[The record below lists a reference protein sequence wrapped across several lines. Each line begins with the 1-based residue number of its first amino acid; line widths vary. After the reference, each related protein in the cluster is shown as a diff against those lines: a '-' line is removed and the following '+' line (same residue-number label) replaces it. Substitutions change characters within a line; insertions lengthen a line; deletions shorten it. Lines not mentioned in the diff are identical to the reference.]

1 MQFFTDFLKQEFH
14 HVTVQAWTI
23 GIAMVIAVA
32 VALRLVRR
40 VILHYAGRGEKQER
54 ALPLWYGLLIQCA
67 HHTGWLFQAVVGLF
81 VARYLVDI
89 PATWDRRIKALCMVV
104 FIMQAG
110 LWASAVV
117 DRVILAKLD
126 RANGQGANAY
136 RSARNLLRS
145 VGLVVIW
152 CGVLLLTFE
161 NLGVHVSA
169 LVAGLGVTG
178 VAVAFAT
185 QNILSDLIASVSML
199 LDKPFL
205 VGDFIVV
212 EAYMG
217 TVERIG
223 VRTTRMRSLSGE
235 LIVMSNS
242 DLAKSRI
249 RNYKRMS
256 ERRVVFTFAVNYNVP
271 AAKLRKIG
279 AWVKEVIEAQPKTRF
294 DRAHWLSYSDPGLV
308 YECVFYVLSSDY
320 NIYMDIQQE
329 INLGILEKCQE
340 NDVAFAYGTQ
350 FKWIPQPEVEAPRA
364 DVHGEA
370 LASHH

>member
-1 MQFFTDFLKQEFH
+1 MQFIRDFLEREVH
-14 HVTVQAWTI
+14 HVTVQEWVLGTAT
-23 GIAMVIAVA
+23 VVAVA
-32 VALRLVRR
+32 VVLRLVRR
-40 VILHYAGRGEKQER
+40 LILRYGRRQQTSGQVPLYRGIVMHCAG
-54 ALPLWYGLLIQCA
+54 
-67 HHTGWLFQAVVGLF
+67 HTGWTFQATVGLF
-81 VARYLVDI
+81 VARYIVDF
-89 PATWDRRIKALCMVV
+89 PPVWDRRVKAVCTVV
-104 FIMQAG
+104 GIVQAG
-110 LWASAVV
+110 LWASATI
-117 DRVILAKLD
+117 DRLILAKLD
-126 RANGQGANAY
+126 SANGQGSSAY

-152 CGVLLLTFE
+152 CAVLLLAFE

-205 VGDFIVV
+205 VGDFITV
-212 EAYMG
+212 EDYMG

-223 VRTTRMRSLSGE
+223 VRTSRLRSLSGE
-235 LIVMSNS
+235 LIVLSNS

-256 ERRVVFTFAVNYNVP
+256 ERRVLFTFAVNYDTP

-279 AWVKEVIEAQPKTRF
+279 PWVKEVIEAVPKTRF
-294 DRAHWLSYSDPGLV
+294 DRAHWLSYSDLGLV
-308 YECVFYVLSSDY
+308 FECVFYVLDKDY

-329 INLGILEKCQE
+329 INLGILQKLQD
-340 NDVAFAYGTQ
+340 NDICFAFGTQ
-350 FKWIPQPEVEAPRA
+350 FKWVTQQEVVRSGNRAPTSM
-364 DVHGEA
+364 
-370 LASHH
+370 AS